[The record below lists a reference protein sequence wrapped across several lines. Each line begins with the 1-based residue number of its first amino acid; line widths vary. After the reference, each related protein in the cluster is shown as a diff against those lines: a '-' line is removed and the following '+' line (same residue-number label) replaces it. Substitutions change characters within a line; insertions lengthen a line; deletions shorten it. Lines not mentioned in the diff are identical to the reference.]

1 MTSHTLLTSDKKGQ
15 GMVWWLPRKG
25 RLLILLTGVA
35 VLSAAC
41 VDGGEAAT
49 SGDVTNTSAADTESE
64 APLVSSEAGTVG
76 FQDFSEGTEKSFGIF
91 VCATDADVVIDSV
104 EAMSSDGDIEL
115 IGAILYEAED
125 GFVGA
130 IHDFPPRG
138 LNEEFFTDIPGATVA
153 TPCDSET
160 RTQVVVG
167 ASRTGSGGGL
177 IEGIR
182 INYRGGSLDVADYR
196 IILCGD
202 EGEFCDVIDSLA
214 DPGTAGT

>member
-1 MTSHTLLTSDKKGQ
+1 M
-15 GMVWWLPRKG
+15 MVPWLPRNG
-25 RLLILLTGVA
+25 GLLIVLTVFA
-35 VLSAAC
+35 VVTAAC
-41 VDGGEAAT
+41 AGGDEPASVDDVTAT
-49 SGDVTNTSAADTESE
+49 SQADPETE
-64 APLVSSEAGTVG
+64 APLMSSEAGTVG

-91 VCATDADVVIDSV
+91 VCVTDADVVIDSV
-104 EAMSSDGDIEL
+104 EAMSSEGDIEL

-138 LNEEFFTDIPGATVA
+138 LSEDFFTDIPGATVA

-160 RTQVVVG
+160 RSQVVVG

-202 EGEFCDVIDSLA
+202 DGEFCDDVDSRA
-214 DPGTAGT
+214 DPGTAGTYDEL

>member
-1 MTSHTLLTSDKKGQ
+1 MVSWLRRMGGLPTLLT
-15 GMVWWLPRKG
+15 VVA
-25 RLLILLTGVA
+25 ILA
-35 VLSAAC
+35 AAC
-41 VDGGEAAT
+41 A
-49 SGDVTNTSAADTESE
+49 SGDQAESVAGVTTTSE
-64 APLVSSEAGTVG
+64 ADPSSDGPLASSEAGTVG

-91 VCATDADVVIDSV
+91 VCVTDTDVVIDSV
-104 EAMSSDGDIEL
+104 EAMSAEGDIEL

-138 LNEEFFTDIPGATVA
+138 LSEDSFTEIPGATVE
-153 TPCDSET
+153 TSCDSTT
-160 RTQVVVG
+160 RSQVVVG
-167 ASRTGSGGGL
+167 ASRTGTGGGL

-202 EGEFCDVIDSLA
+202 DGEFCDGIDSQA
-214 DPGTAGT
+214 DPGTASTYDEL